1 MINSIFRSFRAYTQ
15 AFQIIS
21 KLKLWAYALVPAIIS
36 LLLAIGIFSTAYGLA
51 DDIGRIIIG
60 WYPWEWGAGVI
71 EKIASVTGGLLIAIL
86 GLLVYKNLIV
96 VLAGPFMSP
105 LSEKVEKYLTGD
117 TSKTKISVPGMVKD
131 FFRGLSIAIRNLF
144 WELLFTVV
152 LLLLGLIPIF
162 APFTTAAIFIVQSY
176 YAGFGNFDFF
186 LERHFSVSQSV
197 AFMKNNRWSAIGNGV
212 VFLGLLITVVGV
224 LVAPV
229 LGTIAATIEGV
240 EKLNKGSIN
249 LQRPL
254 EKELV

>member
-1 MINSIFRSFRAYTQ
+1 MINSILRSFKAYTQ
-15 AFQIIS
+15 AFQLIS
-21 KLKLWAYALVPAIIS
+21 RLKLWGYALIPALIS
-36 LLLAIGIFSTAYGLA
+36 LLLAVGIFTTAYGLA

-60 WYPWEWGAGVI
+60 WYPWEWGAAVI
-71 EKIASVTGGLLIAIL
+71 EKIAAVTGGLLVAII

-96 VLAGPFMSP
+96 VLAGPLMSP

-117 TSKTKISVPGMVKD
+117 TSKTKMSLPGMVKD
-131 FFRGLSIAIRNLF
+131 LFRGLAIAVRNLF
-144 WELLFTVV
+144 WEILFTII
-152 LLLLGLIPIF
+152 LLLLGFIPIF

-186 LERHFSVSQSV
+186 LERHFSVKQSV
-197 AFMKNNRWSAIGNGV
+197 GFMRSNRWSAVGNGL

-240 EKLNKGSIN
+240 EKLHHRPFS
-249 LQRPL
+249 LHRPL
-254 EKELV
+254 EKDLV